1 MICTIVNLECVTVGR
16 IAPATAI
23 CNRLVRTA
31 RRRPLSIA
39 SRSTNPVSS
48 AGVEDVTMDQHD
60 RPEEAM
66 LPARAAGGVLSR
78 RDFARVLGYG
88 IPASLALARG
98 PLSAFAPI
106 DPRINGVLIGA
117 ITYSFRA
124 MNPADI
130 IKAYVD
136 IGLGE
141 MELMSNHAEALAG
154 APAFA
159 RGASARQAR
168 GARGASAG
176 QAGGG
181 RAASTPEQQAQ
192 REAAAKAL
200 RDWRMSATEATFKP
214 VRKRIEDAGIAV
226 KLLCYNMNVRSTQD
240 DEIEYAFMMARAL
253 GVDAISTSTQVSMAR
268 RLAPF
273 AEKHKMRVGFHGHA
287 NTQNPDEVATPQS
300 FEAVMAASPYLGAN
314 LDVGH
319 YTEAGYDA
327 VAFLQQHHARVTNLH
342 LKDMKKAAN
351 GGGYTPFGQGDAPL
365 KEVLKLV
372 QKNKWDRPVNIEFE
386 YQGDPLV
393 EVPKCLTFVKEALA

>member
-1 MICTIVNLECVTVGR
+1 MPPSGVTG
-16 IAPATAI
+16 A
-23 CNRLVRTA
+23 
-31 RRRPLSIA
+31 
-39 SRSTNPVSS
+39 
-48 AGVEDVTMDQHD
+48 
-60 RPEEAM
+60 
-66 LPARAAGGVLSR
+66 VLSR
-78 RDFARVLGYG
+78 RDFGRVLGCG
-88 IPASLALARG
+88 IPASLGLAQVH
-98 PLSAFAPI
+98 LSAFAPI
-106 DPRINGVLIGA
+106 NPRINGVLVGA

-130 IKAYVD
+130 IKAFVD

-159 RGASARQAR
+159 RSAPAGQAR
-168 GARGASAG
+168 GARGAL
-176 QAGGG
+176 
-181 RAASTPEQQAQ
+181 TPEQQAQ
-192 REAAAKAL
+192 RDAAVKTL

-214 VRKRIEDAGIAV
+214 VRKRIDDAGIDV
-226 KLLCYNMNVRSTQD
+226 KLLCYNMNVRTTQD
-240 DEIEYAFMMARAL
+240 DEIEYAFMMAKAL

-273 AEKHKMRVGFHGHA
+273 AGKHKMRVGFHGHA

-342 LKDMKKAAN
+342 LKDMKKATN
-351 GGGYTPFGQGDAPL
+351 GGGYTPFGQGEAPL

-372 QKNKWDRPVNIEFE
+372 QKNKWDIPVNIEFE

-393 EVPKCLTFVKEALA
+393 EVPKCLTYVKEALA